1 MSNISI
7 QKMGFCRNY
16 YIKYS
21 SQFQFILLCD
31 NVHMHLNK
39 ILAFAF
45 QIYLYEVL

>member
-7 QKMGFCRNY
+7 QKTGFCRNY

-21 SQFQFILLCD
+21 SQFQFILLYD
-31 NVHMHLNK
+31 NVHMHLNR

-45 QIYLYEVL
+45 GRYF